1 MRDWGKFLFAVGG
14 ALLATCSLTLAQSPI
29 PPNMF
34 PCNGTVGTG
43 AQQITFPAAGYS
55 GAQTPPITPTVYLL
69 IQNTSNNDEWINP
82 LPGGVATLAP
92 PSYNLLPTAAFFWT
106 STDPIPAAVSII
118 ASAAGSTYSCWYK

>member
-1 MRDWGKFLFAVGG
+1 MKLFFAPAL
-14 ALLATCSLTLAQSPI
+14 ALLLMHSIVHAQSPI
-29 PPNMF
+29 PNNMF

-55 GAQTPPITPTVYLL
+55 GVQTPPVTPTVYLL

-92 PSYNLLPTAAFFWT
+92 PSYHLLPTAAFFWT

-118 ASAAGSTYSCWYK
+118 ASAAGSTYSCWYR